1 MALLPSASVKKK
13 EHGVSHGVAEHSIIT
28 GLVVAGL
35 ILFEWIR
42 QSFESQF
49 EHYPFVFYA
58 GALILIFAAI
68 FFGIHRAATYFE
80 HRVDAALKQQAI
92 PLKRVGV
99 VDGYWLEAVWDEN
112 TRQLSQVSL
121 MKIESTGGEG
131 MTLWGSSYDAV
142 DGREVAHFAGT
153 GYLWGDADLI
163 YHYEGVGGIGM
174 SAKGLGYCI
183 FKTDPVNP
191 QNAKFDGAFFNLR
204 QKGHFVFRGRRI
216 RPDEMPQLEDDK
228 RQAFIMGFLADYP
241 KQIA

>member
-1 MALLPSASVKKK
+1 MAILPARTKK
-13 EHGVSHGVAEHSIIT
+13 ETVSHGVAEHSIVT

-35 ILFEWIR
+35 ILFEWVR
-42 QSFESQF
+42 QEFAVQF

-58 GALILIFAAI
+58 LALAVIFAAI

-99 VDGYWLEAVWDEN
+99 VDGFWLEAVWDEN
-112 TRQLSQVSL
+112 TKQLSQVSL
-121 MKIESTGGEG
+121 MKIESTAGEG
-131 MTLWGSSYDAV
+131 LTLWGSSYDAV

-174 SAKGLGYCI
+174 SAKGLGYCM
-183 FKTDPVNP
+183 FKTDPVNT

-204 QKGHFVFRGRRI
+204 QKGRFVFRGRKI
-216 RPDEMPQLEDDK
+216 KADEMPQLEDDK
-228 RQAFIMGFLADYP
+228 RKAFIMDFLKEYP
-241 KQIA
+241 KHLD